1 MTLKLIAS
9 DLDATFLR
17 DDKTINEPLFREVL
31 QKMKAQ
37 NMQFIV
43 ATGNHLQKVLEY
55 FKNFEGEYQIIA
67 NNGAEVMLDGEV
79 QNVKFLPKEAL
90 KTIFSVTEK
99 YLDDVAVG
107 LAFNGQSTTYML
119 KSQAAIGDTFKISS
133 EYFENLTLVDSINDV
148 IEPILK
154 STIVLSHNE
163 VAYMNDLKSILG
175 KIVHVTTS
183 GYGAIDIV
191 DSDVNKANALKYI
204 ADALHVDAKDI
215 MAFGDGLNDMEML
228 EYVGHP
234 VAMTNS
240 DPELLKHDFDVSVAD
255 NQNDGVLKTI
265 LKNV

>member
-99 YLDDVAVG
+99 YLCDVAVG

-119 KSQAAIGDTFKISS
+119 KSQEIKVENYLRDTVFLIFFFF
-133 EYFENLTLVDSINDV
+133 YNR
-148 IEPILK
+148 
-154 STIVLSHNE
+154 
-163 VAYMNDLKSILG
+163 
-175 KIVHVTTS
+175 
-183 GYGAIDIV
+183 
-191 DSDVNKANALKYI
+191 
-204 ADALHVDAKDI
+204 
-215 MAFGDGLNDMEML
+215 
-228 EYVGHP
+228 
-234 VAMTNS
+234 
-240 DPELLKHDFDVSVAD
+240 
-255 NQNDGVLKTI
+255 
-265 LKNV
+265 

>member
-90 KTIFSVTEK
+90 KTIF
-99 YLDDVAVG
+99 
-107 LAFNGQSTTYML
+107 FCN
-119 KSQAAIGDTFKISS
+119 
-133 EYFENLTLVDSINDV
+133 
-148 IEPILK
+148 
-154 STIVLSHNE
+154 
-163 VAYMNDLKSILG
+163 
-175 KIVHVTTS
+175 
-183 GYGAIDIV
+183 
-191 DSDVNKANALKYI
+191 
-204 ADALHVDAKDI
+204 
-215 MAFGDGLNDMEML
+215 
-228 EYVGHP
+228 
-234 VAMTNS
+234 
-240 DPELLKHDFDVSVAD
+240 
-255 NQNDGVLKTI
+255 
-265 LKNV
+265 